1 MASSSSQKMGLWT
14 LVTLVTGN
22 LVGSGVFMLPATLAA
37 FGSICIGG
45 WIVTSLGAIV
55 LSLVFAALSARRPK
69 IGGPHTYVED
79 AFGKTAGFYVAWG
92 YWVLSWVSNAA
103 LVVGAIG
110 YTSSI
115 FGGLSLLTTFMLEA
129 GLIACIAAVNLYG
142 LQVAG
147 RFEFIITVLKLV
159 PLVVVP
165 MIAMFYLNVDNFLP
179 FNGSTFSDFSAI
191 NATALLALWA
201 FIGLET
207 GTVPGTDVENPKKN
221 IPRAILI
228 GTLIAAFVY
237 IIGTVAIM
245 GVVPRAEL
253 LHAKAPYADLAA
265 ILFGGYWGIPVAIVA
280 AICCVGALNGWTMVV
295 GRIAL
300 GAAND
305 GLFPAI
311 FKGTTKHGAPLWGII
326 ISSLCSIPFVAL
338 SMSESL
344 LKQFNFIID
353 FSLTLVLVIYLAC
366 IAAYFVILKRDH
378 KLNAKAV
385 IIGGLS
391 VAFSLWTLWGASLV
405 MLMWSF
411 IILVAGVP
419 VWLWQRCALKNMG
432 ARVAA

>member
-1 MASSSSQKMGLWT
+1 MGLWT

-22 LVGSGVFMLPATLAA
+22 LVGSGVFMLPAALAA
-37 FGSICIGG
+37 FGAICIGG
-45 WIVTSLGAIV
+45 WIVTSIGAIL

-115 FGGLSLLTTFMLEA
+115 FGGLSMLTTFMLEA
-129 GLIACIAAVNLYG
+129 GLIACIAAVNLHG
-142 LQVAG
+142 LHVAG
-147 RFEFIITVLKLV
+147 RFELIITVLKLI

-165 MIAMFYLNVDNFLP
+165 IIALFYLKIDNFLP
-179 FNGSTFSDFSAI
+179 FNGSTLSDFSAL

-207 GTVPGTDVENPKKN
+207 GTVPGTDVDNPKKN

-253 LHAKAPYADLAA
+253 LRAKAPYADLAT
-265 ILFGGYWGIPVAIVA
+265 ILFGGYWGIPVSIVA
-280 AICCVGALNGWTMVV
+280 AVCCIGALNGWTMVV

-300 GAAND
+300 GAASD

-311 FKGTTKHGAPLWGII
+311 FKGTTKQGAPLWGII

-338 SMSESL
+338 SISESL
-344 LKQFNFIID
+344 LKQFNFIIE

-366 IAAYFVILKRDH
+366 IASYFVILKRDH
-378 KLNAKAV
+378 SLNAKAV

-391 VAFSLWTLWGASLV
+391 VVFSLWTLWGASLV

-411 IILVAGVP
+411 VILLAGVP
-419 VWLWQRCALKNMG
+419 VWLWQRRALKNM
-432 ARVAA
+432 AAEVSA

>member
-1 MASSSSQKMGLWT
+1 MGLWT

-37 FGSICIGG
+37 FGALCIGG
-45 WIVTSLGAIV
+45 WIVTSIGAV
-55 LSLVFAALSARRPK
+55 LLSFVFAGLSSRRPK
-69 IGGPHTYVED
+69 IGGPHTYVEE

-115 FGGLSLLTTFMLEA
+115 VGGLSPLVTFALEA
-129 GLIACIAAVNLYG
+129 GLIAIIAAVNLYG

-147 RFEFIITVLKLV
+147 RFEFIITVLKLI

-165 MIAMFYLNVDNFLP
+165 IIALFYINVDNFVP
-179 FNGSTFSDFSAI
+179 FNGSALSDFSAI

-207 GTVPGTDVENPKKN
+207 GTVPGTDVENPQKN

-253 LHAKAPYADLAA
+253 LQSKAPYADLAA
-265 ILFGGYWGIPVAIVA
+265 LLFGGYWGVPVAIVA
-280 AICCVGALNGWTMVV
+280 AICCIGALNGWTMVV

-311 FKGTTKHGAPLWGII
+311 FKGTTKRGAPLWGII

-344 LKQFNFIID
+344 LQQFNFIIE

-366 IAAYFVILKRDH
+366 IAAYFMILKRDR
-378 KLNAKAV
+378 KLDAKTLLIA
-385 IIGGLS
+385 GLS
-391 VAFSLWTLWGASLV
+391 LVFSLWTLWGASHV

-411 IILVAGVP
+411 IILASGIP
-419 VWLWQRCALKNMG
+419 VWFWQNRKKNIALCQS
-432 ARVAA
+432 

>member
-1 MASSSSQKMGLWT
+1 MAAPSSQKLGLWT
-14 LVTLVTGN
+14 LVMLVTGN

-37 FGSICIGG
+37 FGSLCIGG
-45 WIVTSLGAIV
+45 WVLTSVGAV
-55 LSLVFAALSARRPK
+55 FLSFVFAALSARRPK
-69 IGGPHTYVED
+69 TGGPHTYVED
-79 AFGKTAGFYVAWG
+79 AFGKTAAFYVAWG

-115 FGGLSLLTTFMLEA
+115 FGGISPFSTFLLEA
-129 GLIACIAAVNLYG
+129 GLIIAIAGINLYG
-142 LQVAG
+142 LQMAG
-147 RFEFIITVLKLV
+147 RFEFIITVLKLI
-159 PLVVVP
+159 PLVAVP
-165 MIAMFYLNVDNFLP
+165 AIALFYIKLENFVP
-179 FNGSTFSDFSAI
+179 FNGSTVSDFSAI
-191 NATALLALWA
+191 NATALLTLWA

-221 IPRAILI
+221 IPRGILI

-253 LHAKAPYADLAA
+253 LQSKAPYADLATL
-265 ILFGGYWGIPVAIVA
+265 LFGGYWGIPVAIVA
-280 AICCVGALNGWTMVV
+280 AICCIGALNGWTMVV
-295 GRIAL
+295 GRIAF

-311 FKGTTKHGAPLWGII
+311 FKGTTKDGAPFWGII

-338 SMSESL
+338 SMSECL

-366 IAAYFVILKRDH
+366 IAAYFTILKRDQ
-378 KLNAKAV
+378 KLTVKAMFV
-385 IIGGLS
+385 GGISL
-391 VAFSLWTLWGASLV
+391 VFSLWTLWGASPV

-411 IILVAGVP
+411 VILLAGVP
-419 VWLWQRCALKNMG
+419 VLLWQKRGQG
-432 ARVAA
+432 AIVAA

>member
-1 MASSSSQKMGLWT
+1 MVSSSSQKMGLWT

-37 FGSICIGG
+37 FGSLCIGG
-45 WIVTSLGAIV
+45 WVLTSIGAV
-55 LSLVFAALSARRPK
+55 LLSFVFAALSARRPK
-69 IGGPHTYVED
+69 TGGPHTYVED

-115 FGGLSLLTTFMLEA
+115 FGGLSPFVTFVLEA
-129 GLIACIAAVNLYG
+129 GLIIVIAAINLYG

-147 RFEFIITVLKLV
+147 RFEFIITVLKLI

-165 MIAMFYLNVDNFLP
+165 AIAMFYIKVDNFIP
-179 FNGSTFSDFSAI
+179 FNGSGLSDFSAI
-191 NATALLALWA
+191 NATALLTLWA
-201 FIGLET
+201 SIGLET

-237 IIGTVAIM
+237 IIGTIAIM
-245 GVVPRAEL
+245 GVVPRADL
-253 LHAKAPYADLAA
+253 LQSKAPYADLAT
-265 ILFGGYWGIPVAIVA
+265 ILFGGYWGVPVAVVA

-305 GLFPAI
+305 GLFPPI
-311 FKGTTKHGAPLWGII
+311 FKGTTKNGAPLWGII

-338 SMSESL
+338 SMSENL

-366 IAAYFVILKRDH
+366 IAAYFTILKRDQ
-378 KLNAKAV
+378 KLSAKA
-385 IIGGLS
+385 IAIGGLS
-391 VAFSLWTLWGASLV
+391 LVFSLWTLWGASLA

-411 IILVAGVP
+411 IILLAGVP
-419 VWLWQRCALKNMG
+419 VWMWQNRGQG
-432 ARVAA
+432 AVVVV